1 MLSKT
6 ELPECPVATAVNL
19 IGNKWKPLIIRDLM
33 NGTQRYKY
41 LQYGIKGISP
51 KVLTENL
58 KQLEDDGI
66 VKREVYAEVPLRVE
80 YSLTPLGEQM
90 RPVIL
95 ALADWGNKYKKSYQ
109 QKNNATYRLSFS
121 MQLHDS

>member
-1 MLSKT
+1 MLSKE

-19 IGNKWKPLIIRDLM
+19 IGNKWKPLIIRDLL

-41 LQYGIKGISP
+41 LQYGIKGISA

-58 KQLEDDGI
+58 KQLEEDGI
-66 VKREVYAEVPLRVE
+66 VKREVFAEVPLRVE

-90 RPVIL
+90 RPIINSL
-95 ALADWGNKYKKSYQ
+95 AEFGNEYKKTYK
-109 QKNNATYRLSFS
+109 QKG
-121 MQLHDS
+121 